1 MQMQYPS
8 EILQLAINSLLDI
21 LIYQGLLLIYNGYC
35 EINVNVSCGDY

>member
-1 MQMQYPS
+1 MRMQYPS

-21 LIYQGLLLIYNGYC
+21 FIYQGLLFIYNGYY